1 MNIMAKKIKVTQ
13 KQLEEAVNAMRL
25 AEANDNM
32 TMELGG
38 NPQDNLNKRVRDTMQ
53 NVRSNGV
60 DPKKVDINIPNET
73 ALNCSKVFT
82 KSQLVEARRKYL
94 QENSNQYTKE
104 NFIKK

>member
-1 MNIMAKKIKVTQ
+1 MVKKIKVTQ

-25 AEANDNM
+25 EEANDNM

-53 NVRSNGV
+53 NVRANGV
-60 DPKKVDINIPNET
+60 DPKKVDINVPNET
-73 ALNCSKVFT
+73 ALNCSKTFS
-82 KSQLVEARRKYL
+82 KRQLIEARRKFL

>member
-1 MNIMAKKIKVTQ
+1 MTKKIKVTQ

-25 AEANDNM
+25 EEANDNM

-38 NPQDNLNKRVRDTMQ
+38 NPQDTLNKRVHDTMQ
-53 NVRSNGV
+53 NVRANGV
-60 DPKKVDINIPNET
+60 DPKKVDINVPNET
-73 ALNCSKVFT
+73 ALNCSKTFS
-82 KSQLVEARRKYL
+82 KNQLVEARRKFL

>member
-1 MNIMAKKIKVTQ
+1 MAKKIKITQ
-13 KQLEEAVNAMRL
+13 KQLDEAMNAMRI

-38 NPQDNLNKRVRDTMQ
+38 NPQDTITKRVHDTMQ
-53 NVRSNGV
+53 NVRANGV
-60 DPKKVDINIPNET
+60 DPKKVDINVPNET

-82 KSQLVEARRKYL
+82 KSQLMEARRRFL
-94 QENSNQYTKE
+94 QENSDQYTKE